1 MAKFSKKPPDTG
13 PVAQDDPVMQ
23 FIFEGLKEAGA
34 EERGETAQPTHVP
47 SIDMFSTPSALI
59 IEIEMPGVKKDE
71 LDVTVMRNTLTVKAV
86 KFECFDE
93 GKINYVCMERSFGR
107 LLRQI
112 DLPFPVDTGRIKA
125 LYCNGVLTVT
135 LPRVA
140 DKRGTP
146 RRVDV
151 ENK

>member
-1 MAKFSKKPPDTG
+1 MAKFSKKPPETR
-13 PVAQDDPVMQ
+13 PAAQDDPVMQ
-23 FIFEGLKEAGA
+23 FIFDGLKEAGA
-34 EERGETAQPTHVP
+34 QESSEAAQPTHVP
-47 SIDMFSTPSALI
+47 SVDMFSTSATLI
-59 IEIEMPGVKKDE
+59 IEIEMPGIKKDE
-71 LDVTVMRNTLTVKAV
+71 LEVTVMRNTLTVKAV

-93 GKINYVCMERSFGR
+93 GKVTYVCMERSFGR

-125 LYCNGVLTVT
+125 VYNNGVLTVT
-135 LPRVA
+135 LPKVE

-146 RRVDV
+146 RRVAV